1 MERKVL
7 LICAGGMSTGILMR
21 KMEKYAEEQGIS
33 LKIEAVGMSAYE
45 DVYKNYDVI
54 LLGPQVSY
62 KKGEIEQNTQKPI
75 AVIPAYDYAIGNVA
89 NIMKQV
95 SSPTQTAVTS
105 TCATRGSSD
114 TATGVNSDQ
123 VSLSREPS

>member
-1 MERKVL
+1 M
-7 LICAGGMSTGILMR
+7 I
-21 KMEKYAEEQGIS
+21 
-33 LKIEAVGMSAYE
+33 
-45 DVYKNYDVI
+45 I

-95 SSPTQTAVTS
+95 EDLYQ
-105 TCATRGSSD
+105 
-114 TATGVNSDQ
+114 
-123 VSLSREPS
+123 

>member
-21 KMEKYAEEQGIS
+21 KMEKYAEEQ
-33 LKIEAVGMSAYE
+33 GMSAYE

-95 SSPTQTAVTS
+95 EDLYQ
-105 TCATRGSSD
+105 
-114 TATGVNSDQ
+114 
-123 VSLSREPS
+123 

>member
-54 LLGPQVSY
+54 LLGPQQSLFWFPVRFLPPESVQR
-62 KKGEIEQNTQKPI
+62 ILH
-75 AVIPAYDYAIGNVA
+75 
-89 NIMKQV
+89 
-95 SSPTQTAVTS
+95 SPVLRFPCKS
-105 TCATRGSSD
+105 
-114 TATGVNSDQ
+114 
-123 VSLSREPS
+123 